1 MFLRWLILI
10 KYCSLN
16 FQEKLGE
23 TQNDQMLSVPSNDA
37 NLLNNESKKPKSP
50 EIQEPDEKT
59 EILVQVNFI

>member
-1 MFLRWLILI
+1 
-10 KYCSLN
+10 
-16 FQEKLGE
+16 
-23 TQNDQMLSVPSNDA
+23 MLSVPSNDA